1 MVSGVIYLLTL
12 HFGWQP
18 HSYPDDEAWYFNP
31 LAWQFLFV
39 IGATAGYAP
48 YSRQVLTMP
57 SAWLA
62 KLAIGITVAVAIIH
76 RAGSQPD
83 VMAITKWSICECR
96 KCWWG

>member
-62 KLAIGITVAVAIIH
+62 KLLPSAL
-76 RAGSQPD
+76 RLPWRS
-83 VMAITKWSICECR
+83 SIAQVVSPM
-96 KCWWG
+96 

>member
-18 HSYPDDEAWYFNP
+18 HSYPDGEAWYFNS

-48 YSRQVLTMP
+48 YSRQVPTD
-57 SAWLA
+57 A
-62 KLAIGITVAVAIIH
+62 KRVACETWH
-76 RAGSQPD
+76 RHHG
-83 VMAITKWSICECR
+83 CR
-96 KCWWG
+96 GHHPYFVDYPRGL